1 MKMVYICSPLR
12 GDYEKNIAK
21 ANEYAREEAMK
32 GNCAIAPHCVFTQF
46 LNDEVPDERWLGQEM
61 GKALLCRCDELLV
74 CGSIIS
80 EGMREEIKTAYEN
93 GIAVLGRDL
102 SIADI
107 GDGQHG
113 SASFATPK
121 EIDAAFQRVRYEPQ
135 VWRRKGYAFFEKDWT
150 TFSSSSSF
158 RNAKVMYCD
167 PLSE

>member
-12 GDYEKNIAK
+12 GDHKKNIAK
-21 ANEYAREEAMK
+21 ANEYAREEALK

-46 LNDEVPDERWLGQEM
+46 LDDEVPEERSLGQKM
-61 GKALLCRCDELLV
+61 GKELLCRCDELLV

-107 GDGQHG
+107 
-113 SASFATPK
+113 
-121 EIDAAFQRVRYEPQ
+121 EDAVFGETEQY
-135 VWRRKGYAFFEKDWT
+135 FEM
-150 TFSSSSSF
+150 
-158 RNAKVMYCD
+158 V
-167 PLSE
+167 

>member
-12 GDYEKNIAK
+12 DDHKKNIAK
-21 ANEYAREEAMK
+21 ANEYAREEALK

-46 LNDEVPDERWLGQEM
+46 LDDEVPEERWLGQEM

-93 GIAVLGRDL
+93 GITVLGRDL

-107 GDGQHG
+107 
-113 SASFATPK
+113 
-121 EIDAAFQRVRYEPQ
+121 EDAVFGETEQCCEMV
-135 VWRRKGYAFFEKDWT
+135 
-150 TFSSSSSF
+150 
-158 RNAKVMYCD
+158 
-167 PLSE
+167 

>member
-61 GKALLCRCDELLV
+61 GKALLCRCDALLV
-74 CGSIIS
+74 CGNVIS
-80 EGMREEIKTAYEN
+80 EGMREEIKIAYEN
-93 GIAVLGRDL
+93 GITVLGRDL

-107 GDGQHG
+107 
-113 SASFATPK
+113 
-121 EIDAAFQRVRYEPQ
+121 EDAVFGETEQCCEMV
-135 VWRRKGYAFFEKDWT
+135 
-150 TFSSSSSF
+150 
-158 RNAKVMYCD
+158 
-167 PLSE
+167 